1 MMYPNSMVSLLVYN
15 QAVAEIERLKQEI
28 KNFVELPNKE
38 DFEEKI
44 NDLVAQNDKLKEEL
58 KLLRQELANSVDAPK
73 KAGRPRKTESEK

>member
-58 KLLRQELANSVDAPK
+58 KLLRQELAKSVDEPK
-73 KAGRPRKTESEK
+73 KPGRPRKTESEK